1 MNKFM
6 NDYKEIVEGMMN
18 TCIMKNNDYGSSVE
32 DTYNKFGNVSY
43 LVRITDKYNRV
54 LSLLDK
60 DAEVKDESIDDTILD
75 MANYCCLWL
84 ASRKSNK

>member
-6 NDYKEIVEGMMN
+6 NDYKEIVEEMMN
-18 TCIMKNNDYGSSVE
+18 TCIKKNNDYGSSVE
-32 DTYNKFGNVSY
+32 DTYNKFGDVSY

-60 DAEVKDESIDDTILD
+60 SAEVEDESIDDTILD